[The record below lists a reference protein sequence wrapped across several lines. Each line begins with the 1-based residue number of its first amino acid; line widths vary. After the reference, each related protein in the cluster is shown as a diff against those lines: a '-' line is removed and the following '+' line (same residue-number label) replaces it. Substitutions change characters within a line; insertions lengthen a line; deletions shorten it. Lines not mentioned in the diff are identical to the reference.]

1 MERILMMKGARKL
14 VTMCAEV
21 KPGEKVM
28 VLTDMN
34 LVKVAECVCAAAHE
48 VGAEVS
54 MSIMVPRKMHNEPL
68 PECVR
73 AAMKHVNVLFVPTT
87 FSIAHTVAR
96 REATEAGVRIIN
108 MPDYRNHLLISGGI
122 DLDFRTQAPLV
133 EKIAGMLSDA
143 REARVTS
150 KLGTNI
156 TLGLDGREGKALK
169 GMALEPGDFATV
181 PDVEARI
188 TPLEGTSNGV
198 IMVDGSICVP
208 GLGLMTEPIKV
219 TVKDG
224 FAVSIEGGPQ
234 AIAFANILAGV
245 GDPNAY
251 NIAELGIGLNPM
263 AKLMGVMVEDEGS
276 LGTIHIAVGTSG
288 AFGGKVQTS
297 IHLDMQ
303 VLSTTVELDGTPV
316 LKEGEV
322 VVSV

>member
-1 MERILMMKGARKL
+1 MERVLMMKGAHKL
-14 VTMCAEV
+14 VDMCAGV
-21 KPGEKVM
+21 KANEKVL

-34 LVKVAECVCAAAHE
+34 LVEIAECLCAAVHAL
-48 VGAEVS
+48 GAEAT
-54 MSIMVPRKMHNEPL
+54 MAIMVPRKMHNEPL

-73 AAMKHVNVLFVPTT
+73 AAMKEVDVMFVPTT
-87 FSIAHTVAR
+87 FSIAHTIAR
-96 REATEAGVRIIN
+96 REASEAGVRIIN
-108 MPDYRNHLLISGGI
+108 MPDYRKETLISGGI
-122 DLDFRTQAPLV
+122 DLDFRAQAPLV
-133 EKIAGMLSDA
+133 IKVAQMLTQA
-143 REARVTS
+143 KQARVTS

-156 TLGLDGREGKALK
+156 TLGLEGRDGKALK
-169 GMALEPGDFATV
+169 GMSLEPGEFSTP

-188 TPLEGTSNGV
+188 TPLEGTSNGT
-198 IMVDGSICVP
+198 IMVDGSICAP
-208 GLGLMTEPIKV
+208 GLGLIKEPIKV

-224 FAVSIEGGPQ
+224 FAVSIEGGIQ
-234 AIAFANILAGV
+234 AKTFAGILAGV

-303 VLSTTVELDGTPV
+303 VLATTVELDGKPV
-316 LKEGEV
+316 LVEGKIAI
-322 VVSV
+322 